1 MAKLLLICSVCLIR
15 RFLMLL
21 VDDTHPDAD
30 PDPNPRVRTV
40 RVVLSEVGGV
50 AGCRRLVRVEIVN
63 VELRHGDRRER
74 LGGER
79 KCWCWMYRSGRRK
92 NSWSWLEQMSGLI

>member
-15 RFLMLL
+15 RFLVLL
-21 VDDTHPDAD
+21 VDHSHSHPD
-30 PDPNPRVRTV
+30 PDSWVRTM

-50 AGCRRLVRVEIVN
+50 AGVAGGLVEIVN
-63 VELRHGDRRER
+63 IELRHGDRGER

-92 NSWSWLEQMSGLI
+92 NSWIWLEQMSGLI

>member
-1 MAKLLLICSVCLIR
+1 
-15 RFLMLL
+15 MLL
-21 VDDTHPDAD
+21 VDDAHSQPD
-30 PDPNPRVRTV
+30 PDPRVRTV

-50 AGCRRLVRVEIVN
+50 AGVARGLTVEIVN
-63 VELRHGDRRER
+63 IELRHGDRGER

-92 NSWSWLEQMSGLI
+92 NSWIWLEQMSGLI

>member
-21 VDDTHPDAD
+21 VDDAHPDSD
-30 PDPNPRVRTV
+30 SRMTV

-50 AGCRRLVRVEIVN
+50 AGCRGLVGVEIVN

-74 LGGER
+74 LRGEW
-79 KCWCWMYRSGRRK
+79 KCWCWMYRSGSRK
-92 NSWSWLEQMSGLI
+92 KSWGLLEQMSGLI

>member
-1 MAKLLLICSVCLIR
+1 
-15 RFLMLL
+15 MLL
-21 VDDTHPDAD
+21 VDDSHPDPD

-40 RVVLSEVGGV
+40 RVVLSKVGGV
-50 AGCRRLVRVEIVN
+50 AGVARRLVEIVN
-63 VELRHGDRRER
+63 IELRHGDRGER
-74 LGGER
+74 LGGKR